1 MFLRP
6 VKDPTK
12 DFRVAPKPLPLGVFR
27 LLAFLKPCGC
37 ASKHFWYLSCEET
50 EIYDLNTSS
59 LLHLQA
65 KLRASHRG
73 GGRDHHLASGFDCL
87 AEGSAA
93 GFAVEHVCD
102 EQILSGVHDEGALL
116 HVATDTEERQV
127 THSALGDEL
136 VVLRGASIVIVIVC
150 IRSHRFCF
158 QFHSHSA

>member
-1 MFLRP
+1 MR
-6 VKDPTK
+6 
-12 DFRVAPKPLPLGVFR
+12 
-27 LLAFLKPCGC
+27 
-37 ASKHFWYLSCEET
+37 S
-50 EIYDLNTSS
+50 LNTSS

-127 THSALGDEL
+127 THSAFGDEL
-136 VVLRGASIVIVIVC
+136 VVLRGASID
-150 IRSHRFCF
+150 RYRYRM
-158 QFHSHSA
+158 HSISSVLFSVSLTFGVRMEIMLGATATFTFRH